1 MTQKR
6 LGRGLGALLDFN
18 DDENLIQKLPIEKI
32 SPSEEQPRKFFD
44 DDSLKELAESI
55 KRVGILNPIIVKS
68 DNGNFKIISG
78 ERRFRAAQIAG
89 LTEVPVIIKEE
100 INERTSFEI
109 SLIENIHREDLNP
122 IEEAESYRRLIDEFN
137 YTHQQVAELIGKDR
151 SYVTNILRLLKLS
164 DFAKKAIIKGLL
176 TTGHCKVLVN
186 LSEEEQDKLCK
197 IIIERN
203 LSVRETENL
212 VRKLKD
218 TNNNKRENIAKVL
231 FLDEFRDDF
240 ENITKKLN
248 TKIDLEVG
256 KREKG
261 KLIIHFKNKEELKKI
276 LDELRR

>member
-6 LGRGLGALLDFN
+6 LGRGLGALLDFE
-18 DDENLIQKLPIEKI
+18 DEGNLIQNLPINRI
-32 SPSEEQPRKFFD
+32 IPSKTQPRKFFD

-68 DNGNFKIISG
+68 ENGKFKIISG

-89 LTEVPVIIKEE
+89 LTEVPVIIKEK
-100 INERTSFEI
+100 INEKISYEI
-109 SLIENIHREDLNP
+109 SIIENIHREDLNP
-122 IEEAESYRRLIDEFN
+122 IEEAESYKRLIDEFN
-137 YTHQQVAELIGKDR
+137 YTHQQIAELIGKDR
-151 SYVTNILRLLKLS
+151 TYVTNILRLLKLS

-186 LSEEEQDKLCK
+186 LPEDDQDKLCK
-197 IIIERN
+197 IIIEKN

-231 FLDEFRDDF
+231 FLDEFKDYF

-248 TKIDLEVG
+248 TKVDIEVG

>member
-186 LSEEEQDKLCK
+186 LSEEDQNKLCK